1 MNSLADRKRALV
13 AESEL
18 YRQSLMMEIESLR
31 LAADGVKRKLGLL
44 RFLKPLL
51 LLAPLAVSLRGL
63 GSGSKEAKPLARGW
77 RKWWATAL
85 AGWRLYRRTAP
96 MLSHFMARHRSQK
109 SHHRRFGETT
119 P

>member
-18 YRQSLMMEIESLR
+18 YRQTLMMEIENLS
-31 LAADGVKRKLGLL
+31 AAGARMKRKLGLL

-51 LLAPLAVSLRGL
+51 LLAPLAVSLCGF
-63 GSGSKEAKPLARGW
+63 GSGSNEVKPRARGR
-77 RKWWATAL
+77 RKWWASAL

-96 MLSHFMARHRSQK
+96 MVSHFMTRHRSRT